1 MIPHI
6 LRYRCVS
13 LKFAKTGTLVAMVAL
28 ERRIIIKIILRHV
41 ILRVFSDTNWAFA
54 LQLLVYR

>member
-13 LKFAKTGTLVAMVAL
+13 LKFAKTGTLAMVVL
-28 ERRIIIKIILRHV
+28 KRRILIKAILRHV
-41 ILRVFSDTNWAFA
+41 ILRVFRDTNWAFA